1 MEMSEKLACIRLI
14 RTRNIGP
21 MTYSLLMKRYGS
33 AHEALRAIPELAR
46 RGGRKLEPAS
56 LKLAEAE
63 MAANEAANA
72 TLLFRGGEGYPERL
86 DQFDDAPAIISVRGN
101 QHLLAGPAIA
111 MVGARNASLN
121 ALRHAE
127 KLAGD
132 LGKEGYVITSGL
144 ARGIDAATHRG
155 ALATGTIAVIAG
167 GIDSCYPPEN
177 SELQQMIVE
186 TGLLVAEMP
195 PGTQPTARHFPVR
208 NRIIAS
214 LALGVVVVEAAARSG
229 SLITAHEATERRGEV
244 MAIPGSPLDPRSS
257 GCNILIRDGATL
269 VQNSEDII
277 ECLARP
283 IKAGVPASAE
293 WDGPAPLPGSEAE
306 IADCRK
312 VILEGLGTEPTDIDD
327 LVRWCDAPTYCV
339 QAALLELELAEII
352 TRHHGNRVSK
362 LVTL

>member
-1 MEMSEKLACIRLI
+1 
-14 RTRNIGP
+14 
-21 MTYSLLMKRYGS
+21 
-33 AHEALRAIPELAR
+33 
-46 RGGRKLEPAS
+46 
-56 LKLAEAE
+56 
-63 MAANEAANA
+63 
-72 TLLFRGGEGYPERL
+72 
-86 DQFDDAPAIISVRGN
+86 
-101 QHLLAGPAIA
+101 

-132 LGKEGYVITSGL
+132 LGKEGYVITSSP
-144 ARGIDAATHRG
+144 ARGTDAATHRG

-167 GIDSCYPPEN
+167 GIDSCYPPGN
-177 SELQQMIVE
+177 GELQQMIVE

-214 LALGVVVVEAAARSG
+214 LALGVVGVEAAARSG
-229 SLITAHEATERRGEV
+229 SLITAREATERGGEV

-277 ECLARP
+277 ECLARS
-283 IKAGVPASAE
+283 IRAGVPASAE

-312 VILEGLGTEPTDIDD
+312 VILEGFGTEPTDIDD
-327 LVRWCDAPTYCV
+327 LVWWCDAPTACV